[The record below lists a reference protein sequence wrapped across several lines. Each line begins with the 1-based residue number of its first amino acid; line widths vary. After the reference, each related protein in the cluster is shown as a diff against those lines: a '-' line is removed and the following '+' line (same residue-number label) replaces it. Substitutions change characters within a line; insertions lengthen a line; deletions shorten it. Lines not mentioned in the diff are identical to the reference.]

1 MDKDNQVAELLAQ
14 AVDPSTLTP
23 NGNLTSPRSWG
34 VYELHMT
41 RGASVLRFRIG
52 NYPVR
57 GLELEREFGLVRIVG
72 VFTSRTTA
80 EELQRLL
87 NARGK
92 G

>member
-1 MDKDNQVAELLAQ
+1 MDNQIDELLAQ
-14 AVDPSTLTP
+14 AVDPSTLAP
-23 NGNLTSPRSWG
+23 DRHLTFPRSWG

-57 GLELEREFGLVRIVG
+57 GLELEREFGLVRTVG
-72 VFTSRTTA
+72 VFTSRSTA

-87 NARGK
+87 NERGK

>member
-1 MDKDNQVAELLAQ
+1 MDKHIEELLWK
-14 AVDPSTLTP
+14 AVDPSTLAP
-23 NGNLTSPRSWG
+23 DRHLTLPRSWG

-41 RGASVLRFRIG
+41 RGASVRRFRIG

-87 NARGK
+87 NNRG
-92 G
+92 GA

>member
-1 MDKDNQVAELLAQ
+1 MDNQIDELLAQ
-14 AVDPSTLTP
+14 AVDPSTLAP
-23 NGNLTSPRSWG
+23 ERHLTLPRSWG

-57 GLELEREFGLVRIVG
+57 GLELEREFGLVRTVG
-72 VFTSRTTA
+72 VFTSRSTA

-87 NARGK
+87 NERGK

>member
-1 MDKDNQVAELLAQ
+1 MADKRVEGLLDQ
-14 AVDPSTLTP
+14 AVDPSTLTAD
-23 NGNLTSPRSWG
+23 GNLTLPRSWG

-41 RGASVLRFRIG
+41 RGSSVRRFRIG

-57 GLELEREFGLVRIVG
+57 HQELEREFGLVRTIA

-87 NARGK
+87 NAPRGR
-92 G
+92 

>member
-1 MDKDNQVAELLAQ
+1 MDKHIDELLAQ
-14 AVDPSTLTP
+14 AVDPSTLTLDRH
-23 NGNLTSPRSWG
+23 LTVPRSWG

-41 RGASVLRFRIG
+41 RGASVRRFRIG

-87 NARGK
+87 NERGS

>member
-1 MDKDNQVAELLAQ
+1 MSDRRIDELLAQ
-14 AVDPSTLTP
+14 GTDPSTLAAD
-23 NGNLTSPRSWG
+23 GSLTAPRSWG

-41 RGASVLRFRIG
+41 RGASVRRFRIG

-57 GLELEREFGLVRIVG
+57 GLELEREFGLVRTIG

-87 NARGK
+87 NERGRR
-92 G
+92 